1 MSNGKGGHISWLK
14 NRVRRGQAF
23 NWRQNNKTLQ
33 VRHGQILKTANNYLK
48 CLLWLLGFD
57 DIVYLVW
64 LSRML
69 VILVDFPNHFR
80 PVPSSRR
87 ACFAHFKSDFLSHGV
102 LEDKSHHVRG
112 FHYDLYPT
120 NSQADFMHMSSCWM
134 CFQSSSQASQ
144 METEAMDVQQQDG
157 GQDSPV
163 HTTQPKATGKP
174 FSEALSSQW
183 HFSSSQWVRCDL
195 FTSCFFTTSFDI
207 SSCSTTEMQPT
218 CKMQRTQTTSQ
229 KTNVLHLPEPEE
241 FQRRCDS
248 DSESGWRW

>member
-1 MSNGKGGHISWLK
+1 
-14 NRVRRGQAF
+14 
-23 NWRQNNKTLQ
+23 
-33 VRHGQILKTANNYLK
+33 
-48 CLLWLLGFD
+48 
-57 DIVYLVW
+57 
-64 LSRML
+64 ML
-69 VILVDFPNHFR
+69 VILVNFPNHFR

-248 DSESGWRW
+248 DSESGWRRLLCALYTGLPVLRGAVLVFGRGSVFGLWSRV